1 MKTNNRIKWM
11 ISLSFILFIPSTN
24 IAQNAVQ
31 APQTNYAQMVDTR
44 IGSKGN
50 GLSCGFTYIGASYPF
65 GMMQFTPSFF
75 SPQKGIVVNQMSGS
89 GCPHMGNFPVLPI
102 SGKVTKSPKNMEDFP
117 TYKEIREATAGCLSL
132 QMKDDIICDVTVSK
146 RSGIARFI
154 FPADKK
160 EGTVLIGAGVSSTTL
175 SNAYIKITS
184 PSSCEGYAEGGD
196 FCGYKTDYRIFF
208 AAEFNHKAKEYG
220 TWKGNSIREDRKQI
234 GGAQSGGYFT
244 FDTEQSASVEYKIAI
259 SYVSVENAKENLRM
273 DNENRNYQQV
283 LSDTRHE
290 WNKQLGK

>member
-11 ISLSFILFIPSTN
+11 ISLSFILFIPRYKHCSKCR
-24 IAQNAVQ
+24 AS
-31 APQTNYAQMVDTR
+31 PQTNYAQMVDTR

-160 EGTVLIGAGVSSTTL
+160 RR
-175 SNAYIKITS
+175 
-184 PSSCEGYAEGGD
+184 
-196 FCGYKTDYRIFF
+196 YRIDWGRSQFHNPF
-208 AAEFNHKAKEYG
+208 
-220 TWKGNSIREDRKQI
+220 
-234 GGAQSGGYFT
+234 
-244 FDTEQSASVEYKIAI
+244 
-259 SYVSVENAKENLRM
+259 
-273 DNENRNYQQV
+273 
-283 LSDTRHE
+283 
-290 WNKQLGK
+290 

>member
-1 MKTNNRIKWM
+1 
-11 ISLSFILFIPSTN
+11 
-24 IAQNAVQ
+24 
-31 APQTNYAQMVDTR
+31 
-44 IGSKGN
+44 
-50 GLSCGFTYIGASYPF
+50 
-65 GMMQFTPSFF
+65 
-75 SPQKGIVVNQMSGS
+75 
-89 GCPHMGNFPVLPI
+89 
-102 SGKVTKSPKNMEDFP
+102 MEDFP

-290 WNKQLGK
+290 WNKQLGKIEVHSDNPDKLTQFYTHWYHTLQKLFAVNFVTLLLCLFITKTDSPPA

>member
-24 IAQNAVQ
+24 IAQNAGQ

-117 TYKEIREATAGCLSL
+117 TYKEIREATAGCFAHLRPQALPAPRWFPFAPSRG
-132 QMKDDIICDVTVSK
+132 QTV
-146 RSGIARFI
+146 R
-154 FPADKK
+154 
-160 EGTVLIGAGVSSTTL
+160 AGRR
-175 SNAYIKITS
+175 
-184 PSSCEGYAEGGD
+184 
-196 FCGYKTDYRIFF
+196 RI
-208 AAEFNHKAKEYG
+208 
-220 TWKGNSIREDRKQI
+220 
-234 GGAQSGGYFT
+234 
-244 FDTEQSASVEYKIAI
+244 
-259 SYVSVENAKENLRM
+259 
-273 DNENRNYQQV
+273 
-283 LSDTRHE
+283 RHP
-290 WNKQLGK
+290 